1 MGFTEF
7 LKDISLIV
15 ASCTAIYGIGS
26 WHREYKGK
34 RQAELAEEVL
44 SLFYEA
50 RDAIKHIRNPFS
62 HAGEGATR
70 KQSENESADEK
81 KAYDQAYV
89 VFERY
94 NANLELFNRLHSL
107 RYRFMTQFGEGS
119 AKPFVELRKI
129 LNEIF
134 ASAQTLAN
142 LWAKQ
147 RTFFRTDQ
155 ASKEHFEFKEKL
167 EAIFWEGLA
176 DEDPINPKLEKCVQD
191 IEVMCRGIL
200 SEKSIWKKIK
210 ENPLYKMLKQ
220 KIANKANSADAKNR
234 AAD

>member
-1 MGFTEF
+1 MGVTEF

-26 WHREYKGK
+26 WRREHKGK

-70 KQSENESADEK
+70 KQSENESADQK

-107 RYRFMTQFGEGS
+107 RYRFMTQFGEDS
-119 AKPFVELRKI
+119 AEPFVELRKI
-129 LNEIF
+129 LNKIF

-147 RTFFRTDQ
+147 RTHFRTEE
-155 ASKEHFEFKEKL
+155 SEKKHFEFREKL
-167 EAIFWEGLA
+167 EGIFWEGLA
-176 DEDPINPKLEKCVQD
+176 DEDPINTKLEKCVQD
-191 IEVMCRGIL
+191 IEVMCRRIL
-200 SEKSIWKKIK
+200 SEKSTLEKIK
-210 ENPLYKMLKQ
+210 GNPFLKKLKS
-220 KIANKANSADAKNR
+220 KIANM
-234 AAD
+234 

>member
-1 MGFTEF
+1 MSFTEF

-26 WHREYKGK
+26 WRREYKGK

-50 RDAIKHIRNPFS
+50 HDAIKHIRNPFS
-62 HAGEGATR
+62 PAGEGASR

-107 RYRFMTQFGEGS
+107 RYRFMTQFGTDS
-119 AKPFVELRKI
+119 AEPFIELRKI
-129 LNEIF
+129 LNKIF
-134 ASAQTLAN
+134 ASAQTLAG

-147 RTFFRTDQ
+147 RTHFRTEQ
-155 ASKEHFEFKEKL
+155 SEKEHFDFKEKL

-176 DEDPINPKLEKCVQD
+176 DEDPINPKLDKCVQD
-191 IEVMCRGIL
+191 IELMCRGIL
-200 SEKSIWKKIK
+200 ADKSTLEKLKEKSLFKK
-210 ENPLYKMLKQ
+210 LKS
-220 KIANKANSADAKNR
+220 KIANL
-234 AAD
+234 

>member
-1 MGFTEF
+1 MGFIEF

-26 WHREYKGK
+26 WRREYKGK

-70 KQSENESADEK
+70 KQSENESDDEK
-81 KAYDQAYV
+81 KAYDRAYI

-107 RYRFMTQFGEGS
+107 RYRFMTQFGADS
-119 AKPFVELRKI
+119 AEPFVELRKI
-129 LNEIF
+129 LNKIF
-134 ASAQTLAN
+134 ASAQTLAG

-147 RTFFRTDQ
+147 RTHFRTEE
-155 ASKEHFEFKEKL
+155 SEKEHFEFIKKL

-176 DEDPINPKLEKCVQD
+176 DEDPINPKLEKIVQD

-200 SEKSIWKKIK
+200 SEKSTLEKLK
-210 ENPLYKMLKQ
+210 ESPLVNKLKS
-220 KIANKANSADAKNR
+220 KIANM
-234 AAD
+234 